1 MIFAAAAAA
10 IVATAPPNAAAAPA
24 TARTEQAG
32 KPAAGKAKGPDFN
45 PADIISMF
53 DKIFPAQPDPAPGRL
68 ALSRTSVQGL
78 FPDGTYTR
86 LMDGLMSGMAE
97 RILGLS
103 EADFSKSGKDGKPPS
118 RLTLRDQ
125 MKKDDPHFEER
136 MRITERVIME
146 EMAKLSLIIEPKMR
160 EGLARSMARRFNEKQ
175 LGDLN
180 AFLAT
185 ESGRAYGAQSMAM
198 WVDSDVMRA
207 LMNSFPEI
215 IAAMPGAMQRLE
227 TATAH
232 LPKPPKPK
240 AEKAADSEPDVEKQE

>member
-1 MIFAAAAAA
+1 MIFAAAAALA
-10 IVATAPPNAAAAPA
+10 ATAAPNAATAPAPP
-24 TARTEQAG
+24 RTQQAG
-32 KPAAGKAKGPDFN
+32 KPVAGKPKGPDFN

-68 ALSRTSVQGL
+68 ALSRVAVQGL
-78 FPDGTYTR
+78 FPNGTYAR
-86 LMDGLMSGMAE
+86 LMDGLMTGMAE
-97 RILGLS
+97 RILGMS
-103 EADFSKSGKDGKPPS
+103 EADFSKTGRNGKAPS
-118 RLTLRDQ
+118 TLTLRDQ

-136 MRITERVIME
+136 MRITERVLME
-146 EMAKLSLIIEPKMR
+146 EMARLSVIIEPKMR
-160 EGLARSMARRFNEKQ
+160 EGLARSMARRFNEMQ

-207 LMNSFPEI
+207 MIGSFPEI

-227 TATAH
+227 AATAH

-240 AEKAADSEPDVEKQE
+240 AEKTEESEPDAEKKE

>member
-10 IVATAPPNAAAAPA
+10 IVATTAPNAATAPA
-24 TARTEQAG
+24 TPRTEQA
-32 KPAAGKAKGPDFN
+32 KTPTAGKAKAPDFN
-45 PADIISMF
+45 PADIIAMF

-68 ALSRTSVQGL
+68 ALSQVSVQRL
-78 FPDGTYTR
+78 FPNGTYSR
-86 LMDGLMSGMAE
+86 LMDGMMSGMAE
-97 RILGLS
+97 RILGMS
-103 EADFSKSGKDGKPPS
+103 EADFSKTGKDGKPAS
-118 RLTLRDQ
+118 TLTLRDQ
-125 MKKDDPHFEER
+125 MKKDDPYFEER
-136 MRITERVIME
+136 MRITEQVIME

-160 EGLARSMARRFNEKQ
+160 EGLARSMARRFNEKE

-207 LMNSFPEI
+207 MISSFPEI

-240 AEKAADSEPDVEKQE
+240 GVKADSEPDAEKKQ